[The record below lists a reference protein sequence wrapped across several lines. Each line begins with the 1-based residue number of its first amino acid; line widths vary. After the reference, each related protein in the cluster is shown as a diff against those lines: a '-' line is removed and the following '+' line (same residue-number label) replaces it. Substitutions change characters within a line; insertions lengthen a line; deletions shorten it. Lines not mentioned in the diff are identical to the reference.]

1 MRKWVLRLTLV
12 ALVALLAVGGGLFGL
27 YRASQHVPEF
37 YAHALTENPKTVE
50 DASDEMI
57 EQAAALANEISQ
69 GSEWEAVFT
78 AEQINGWLAVDMEQN
93 YPDLLPSSLSDP
105 RVAIQ
110 PDQMLIACRLERR
123 HLKSV
128 VSMAAD
134 VYLAA
139 PNVIALQIRRARAGL
154 VPLPLDKVLDKIS
167 EKASD
172 LDLEIQW
179 RQAEGDPVVEISV
192 PPPRD
197 EDDDAV
203 RIEALRLGEG
213 KLYLSGSTEDA

>member
-1 MRKWVLRLTLV
+1 MRKWLFRLTLV
-12 ALVALLAVGGGLFGL
+12 TVFALLALGVGFLAL
-27 YRASQHVPEF
+27 YRASQHVPKF
-37 YAHALTENPKTVE
+37 YEQALTGDPKAVE

-57 EQAAALANEISQ
+57 EQAAALANEIRQ
-69 GSEWEAVFT
+69 GGQWEAVFT
-78 AEQINGWLAVDMEQN
+78 AEQINGWLAVDMERN

-105 RVAIQ
+105 RVAIE
-110 PDQMLIACRLERR
+110 PDQMWIACRLER
-123 HLKSV
+123 HNLKSV

-139 PNVIALQIRRARAGL
+139 PNVIALRIRRARAGL
-154 VPLPLDKVLDKIS
+154 VPLPLGKVLDTIS
-167 EKASD
+167 QQASD
-172 LDLEIQW
+172 LDLAIQW
-179 RQAEGDPVVEISV
+179 RQAEGDPVVEIAI

-197 EDDDAV
+197 EDDKAV